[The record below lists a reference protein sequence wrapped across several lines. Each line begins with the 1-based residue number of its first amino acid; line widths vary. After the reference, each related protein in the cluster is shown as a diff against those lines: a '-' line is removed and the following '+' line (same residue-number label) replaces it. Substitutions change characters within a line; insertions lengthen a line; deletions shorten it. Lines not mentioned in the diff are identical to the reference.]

1 LSVNFF
7 KKSVKM
13 DMPRTRT
20 IYNALALYA
29 DQVGAQLTQT
39 GLGDVL
45 QLSRVQTF
53 DEDFSRNFTDI
64 NQFGNLASV
73 DRIEVETPTVSASF
87 SYYLTNGFND
97 HALGLA
103 VPPLNFPSGN
113 IITAIGGLLAKQ
125 TDEKN
130 YYLLIADE
138 GNDSIGYRGNSGVIA
153 VGNGY
158 ITSYSINAAVGD
170 IPTADVEIEGLN
182 VAVYQQ
188 SNFSASGAPLP
199 SINPILGRKSDG
211 FFRLPAAV
219 AGSGIPSALIP
230 GDITF
235 SIPTSGVMGFEET
248 DLKVQDFTL
257 SFDLGRTPVQKIGN
271 AFAISREIDFPVT
284 ATLELNAEVG
294 DLRNGNLGELLCDPN
309 SQNFTIQMR
318 QPGCGTDKAT
328 ALSFIF
334 RGAKLNS
341 QSFTS
346 AIGDNASM
354 SASYEVQLGGIS
366 DRDKGVFISGSYYD
380 VCVSATG
387 NRPHFTTTGTSYGIT
402 YPGGRYFTNQTSSQ
416 SFGGATFPGLSTG
429 TFIDGGGSRQEITL
443 TNSVG
448 VGRAASWN
456 GFTNLITGWSP
467 NTGWLEFSPGSFIA
481 ITRTGNS
488 TSNTPINW
496 YSTSRNPNTLSASE
510 KSFDSPAF
518 NTFTLLHT
526 TGAGVTYTVTG
537 GLAALPTTSNP
548 QETVIGYLPPN
559 DRFLFL
565 GCSSGPSTAPAFVSV
580 SGSTA
585 GRYGVTPSFEG
596 ACQNP
601 SNFNISYNTGAPTYF
616 LQV

>member
-1 LSVNFF
+1 
-7 KKSVKM
+7 M

-188 SNFSASGAPLP
+188 TNFGTNGAPLP
-199 SINPILGRKSDG
+199 SINPTLGRKSEG
-211 FFRLPAAV
+211 SFRLPAAV

-328 ALSFIF
+328 ALSFVF

-366 DRDKGVFISGSYYD
+366 DRNKGVFISGSYYD

-443 TNSVG
+443 NSAG

-456 GFTNLITGWSP
+456 GFTNLITGWST

-481 ITRTGNS
+481 IQRTGAGFS
-488 TSNTPINW
+488 TAPPNVPITLF
-496 YSTSRNPNTLSASE
+496 STSRNPNTLSASE
-510 KSFDSPAF
+510 KSFNSPAF

-537 GLAALPTTSNP
+537 GLALITTLVSSVND
-548 QETVIGYLPPN
+548 TLIGYLPPN
-559 DRFLFL
+559 DRFLFV
-565 GCSSGPSTAPAFVSV
+565 SSDSSPALSNVVTVSV

>member
-1 LSVNFF
+1 
-7 KKSVKM
+7 
-13 DMPRTRT
+13 MPRTRT

-64 NQFGNLASV
+64 NQFGGLAAV

-97 HALGLA
+97 HAIGLA
-103 VPPLNFPSGN
+103 VPPIGFPSGN

-130 YYLLIADE
+130 YYLLVADE
-138 GNDSIGYRGNSGVIA
+138 GNDAAGYRGNSGVIA
-153 VGNGY
+153 IGNGY
-158 ITSYSINAAVGD
+158 ITSYSISAAVGD

-188 SNFSASGAPLP
+188 SNFGTSGAPLP
-199 SINPILGRKSDG
+199 SINPLLGAKSTG
-211 FFRLPAAV
+211 TFRLPPAV
-219 AGSGIPSALIP
+219 AGSGIPSALVP

-235 SIPTSGVMGFEET
+235 SIPTSGVLGFEET

-257 SFDLGRTPVQKIGN
+257 SFDLGRTPIQEIGN
-271 AFAISREIDFPVT
+271 TFAISREIDFPVT

-294 DLRNGNLGELLCDPN
+294 DLRNGNLTDILCSENP
-309 SQNFTIQMR
+309 QNFTIQMK

-328 ALSFIF
+328 ALSFVF
-334 RGAKLNS
+334 RGAKLTS

-346 AIGDNASM
+346 ALGDNASM

-366 DRDKGVFISGSYYD
+366 DKNRGVFISGSYYD

-387 NRPHFTTTGTSYGIT
+387 SRPHFATGYNIT
-402 YPGGRYFTNQTSSQ
+402 YPGGRYYTTTTGAW
-416 SFGGATFPGLSTG
+416 SFGGANFLLSTG
-429 TFIDGGGSRQEITL
+429 TFITGGDSRQDVTG
-443 TNSVG
+443 NS
-448 VGRAASWN
+448 RAASWN
-456 GFTNLITGWSP
+456 GFTNVITGWSP
-467 NTGWLEFSPGSFIA
+467 NTGWLEFVPGSFIA

-488 TSNTPINW
+488 INDAQINW
-496 YSTSRNPNTLSASE
+496 YSTSKDPNTLSASE
-510 KSFDSPAF
+510 KSFNSSAF
-518 NTFTLLHT
+518 STFTMLHT
-526 TGAGVTYTVTG
+526 TGVGVTYTVTG
-537 GLAALPTTSNP
+537 NLNLGILGPSTNLRDV
-548 QETVIGYLPPN
+548 VIGYLPPT
-559 DRFLFL
+559 DKYLFL
-565 GCSSGPSTAPAFVSV
+565 SSPSTSASSLGLSV

-585 GRYGVTPSFEG
+585 GRYGVTTSFEG

-601 SNFNISYNTGAPTYF
+601 TNFNISYNTGLSTYF